1 LHEYLGIKDRLDEED
16 SQINS
21 DLVHSWRVKQ
31 ALIALC
37 QALIDS
43 KVLPEPSMHA
53 YDLIQ
58 SRVLA
63 YLSDQGVNTKEIRG
77 TQMVCEFLSLSLSC

>member
-53 YDLIQ
+53 YD
-58 SRVLA
+58 
-63 YLSDQGVNTKEIRG
+63 
-77 TQMVCEFLSLSLSC
+77 